1 MQKIKLNYF
10 NCDKKNESSDVPN
23 ISIHIHIDEQ
33 HIDLCQEDV
42 LSLFCTLAL
51 EMGPMPTAAEVQL

>member
-1 MQKIKLNYF
+1 MNRLT
-10 NCDKKNESSDVPN
+10 VPS
-23 ISIHIHIDEQ
+23 ISIHIYIDEQ
-33 HIDLCQEDV
+33 PIDLCQEDV